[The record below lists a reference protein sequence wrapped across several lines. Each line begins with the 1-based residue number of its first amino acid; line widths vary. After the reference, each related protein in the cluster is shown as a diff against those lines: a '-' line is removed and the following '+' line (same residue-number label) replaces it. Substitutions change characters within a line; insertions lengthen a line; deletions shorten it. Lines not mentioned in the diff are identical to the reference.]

1 MNRAIGNG
9 DFLHCDGKYILNE
22 KNEEVLLR
30 GTNLGGWLLQ
40 EQWMASYD
48 GVSAQW
54 DIVTELESRFGKE
67 KARALINR
75 FEDNFITEYDLD
87 ILKDAGFSC
96 LRVPFWYRNFQ
107 SDDNGTYYLDE
118 NGEKDFSRLKWIVEQ
133 CKKRGMYVILD
144 MHGVPGH
151 QSIAHHCCRERHCRL
166 YDDTKEGENF
176 RNIAAKLWRDIASVF
191 KDEPAVAAY
200 DLMNEPMC
208 EYKTLEKNNKKY
220 REVYDLLY
228 KAVREVD
235 KKHII
240 TLEAIWTPLDITK
253 PKAYGWENVM
263 YQYHTY
269 LPYNALY
276 TGFVLLEKA
285 RAFNVPVIV
294 GEFSQCRG
302 NPSLEHILKTYNKAH
317 YNWCSW
323 TYKGHSRFSDMSNWF
338 IKGTNVKNRKLLN
351 LKTATYDGIYDAW
364 GDKMRTENGFFDMND
379 IKLLGKYARMK

>member
-176 RNIAAKLWRDIASVF
+176 RNIAAA
-191 KDEPAVAAY
+191 
-200 DLMNEPMC
+200 
-208 EYKTLEKNNKKY
+208 KTH
-220 REVYDLLY
+220 R
-228 KAVREVD
+228 
-235 KKHII
+235 
-240 TLEAIWTPLDITK
+240 
-253 PKAYGWENVM
+253 
-263 YQYHTY
+263 Q
-269 LPYNALY
+269 
-276 TGFVLLEKA
+276 
-285 RAFNVPVIV
+285 
-294 GEFSQCRG
+294 
-302 NPSLEHILKTYNKAH
+302 
-317 YNWCSW
+317 
-323 TYKGHSRFSDMSNWF
+323 
-338 IKGTNVKNRKLLN
+338 
-351 LKTATYDGIYDAW
+351 
-364 GDKMRTENGFFDMND
+364 
-379 IKLLGKYARMK
+379 